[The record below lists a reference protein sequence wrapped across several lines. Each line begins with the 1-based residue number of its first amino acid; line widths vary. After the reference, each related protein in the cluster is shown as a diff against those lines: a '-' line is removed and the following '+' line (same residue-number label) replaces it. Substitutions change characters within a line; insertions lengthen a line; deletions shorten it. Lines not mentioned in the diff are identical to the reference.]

1 MFGHDWESA
10 EATIIAESLL
20 TSWSRGTGDAT
31 VPHEYVAD
39 VRPEGEAPFRA
50 TFHEPLMHGHSE
62 HPRPGEVVNVLFDP
76 KSHNVK
82 LAPEYTTSPRQVE
95 HERAQSFKTIADA
108 PPGTDSSPHPSRE
121 IGAAR
126 IVQPP
131 ASPGAG

>member
-62 HPRPGEVVNVLFDP
+62 HPRPGEVVNVLFDA

-95 HERAQSFKTIADA
+95 HERAQSFKTTADALPGRTPRHIRRAKLA
-108 PPGTDSSPHPSRE
+108 PPGSSSR
-121 IGAAR
+121 
-126 IVQPP
+126 PP
-131 ASPGAG
+131 PGAG